1 MLSKKTLRTIII
13 TEVPK
18 LLCGKHHLGIYVE
31 LWSVSGV
38 AVAVRAEEEERCQG
52 QSRVP
57 LALPSA
63 SLHMSL
69 GEQEPILC
77 RVFPP
82 TPSTHPWI
90 RDAGSHILAYSLA
103 ACLWTCCPNLP
114 IPFWGLTPAQDSTFQ
129 KLSFHYYKSSSR
141 IAGFGEQ
148 QF

>member
-1 MLSKKTLRTIII
+1 MWET
-13 TEVPK
+13 P
-18 LLCGKHHLGIYVE
+18 GIYVE

-129 KLSFHYYKSSSR
+129 KPSFHYYKCSSR